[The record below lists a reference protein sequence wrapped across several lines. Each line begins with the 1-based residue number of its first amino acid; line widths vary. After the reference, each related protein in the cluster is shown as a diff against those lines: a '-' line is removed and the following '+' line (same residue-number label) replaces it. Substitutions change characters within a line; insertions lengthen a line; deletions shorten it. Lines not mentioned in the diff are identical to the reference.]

1 MIMIKADF
9 FFSKEGQ
16 IAGFRIR
23 GHALYG
29 DPGEDIVCASVSSA
43 AYMTAN
49 TLTDIVKVKMAI
61 ENANDGMMKVVVS
74 TADRD
79 KAEYFL
85 EGLKLHIT
93 ELAKMYPRNIRVT
106 EKQIF

>member
-1 MIMIKADF
+1 MIKADF
-9 FFSKEGQ
+9 FFSKKGQ
-16 IAGFRIR
+16 ISGFCIR
-23 GHALYG
+23 GHAMYG

-49 TLTDIVKVKMAI
+49 TLTEIVKVKTAI
-61 ENANDGMMKVVVS
+61 EDANDGMMKIVVS

-79 KAEYFL
+79 RAKYFL

-93 ELAKMYPRNIRVT
+93 ELAKMYPRNIRVN
-106 EKQIF
+106 KKYIF

>member
-1 MIMIKADF
+1 MIKADF

-16 IAGFRIR
+16 ISGFCIH
-23 GHALYG
+23 GHAMYD

-43 AYMTAN
+43 AYMTVN
-49 TLTDIVKVKMAI
+49 TLTEIVKVKADI
-61 ENANDGMMKVVVS
+61 EDANDGMMKVVVS

-79 KAEYFL
+79 RAKYFL

-93 ELAKMYPRNIRVT
+93 ELAKMYPRNIRVN
-106 EKQIF
+106 EKYIF